1 MATEAQC
8 VLALDEHEEA
18 LSRRKNVVGLGVVP
32 LDEGKG
38 DKGGMAVAVY
48 VVKKLPASGLAEKDV
63 VPETLTVRKGKRV
76 VEVPTR
82 VIEQGKVVLEKL
94 P

>member
-18 LSRRKNVVGLGVVP
+18 LTRRKNVVGLGVVP
-32 LDEGKG
+32 LDEAGGGKS
-38 DKGGMAVAVY
+38 GMAVAVY
-48 VVKKLPASGLAEKDV
+48 VRKKLPASGLAEKDV
-63 VPETLTVRKGKRV
+63 VPESLTVRKGKRV

-82 VIEQGKVVLEKL
+82 VIEQGKVEHEKL
-94 P
+94 